1 MEGNK
6 KETRIIID
14 TNVLISALI
23 NPTSYIW
30 FILELK
36 NFKFLVPEFFLLE
49 LKKFSDLIKWKLDKK
64 SILESFNLLISNLFK
79 NIIIIPEELYLDML
93 PSAIEIM
100 KNIDEKDSPF
110 LALAMKLQCAILSN
124 DEPFKRQNEVKCY
137 NIDEFLENFFPK
149 PPTD

>member
-6 KETRIIID
+6 KETRIVID
-14 TNVLISALI
+14 I
-23 NPTSYIW
+23 
-30 FILELK
+30 
-36 NFKFLVPEFFLLE
+36 
-49 LKKFSDLIKWKLDKK
+49 
-64 SILESFNLLISNLFK
+64 
-79 NIIIIPEELYLDML
+79 NIIIIPEEIYLDML

-124 DEPFKRQNEVKCY
+124 DEHFKRQNEVKCY

-149 PPTD
+149 SPTD